1 VRAST
6 SGARIQTGDAP
17 QTAQPVVLEVAD
29 LTAGYGKHT
38 VLRDVA
44 LAVRE
49 TELVALLGHN
59 GAGKTTLLRSVI
71 GQVKPAAGRVTLDG
85 KDSTGAPP
93 SATAVAGMSL
103 VPQGQGVFPSL
114 TIEENLTLAAA
125 TGGKRGASAVD
136 LAETKGFVFD
146 LFGMLAQRPKD
157 RAGSLSGGQ
166 RQMLAIAMAL
176 MTKPRLMLLDEPS
189 TGLAPVLVD
198 EVMAAIRT
206 VNREL
211 GTSVLVVEQDIKR
224 VLGVADRA
232 YVLKL
237 GSLVFAGTPAELEA
251 RDWSELF

>member
-1 VRAST
+1 VLDVR
-6 SGARIQTGDAP
+6 
-17 QTAQPVVLEVAD
+17 D

-38 VLRDVA
+38 VLRDVS

-49 TELVALLGHN
+49 AELVALLGHN

-71 GQVKPAAGRVTLDG
+71 GRVKPAAGRIALDG
-85 KDSTGAPP
+85 NDSTGATP

-125 TGGKRGASAVD
+125 TGSRRGASAST
-136 LAETKGFVFD
+136 LADTKAFVFD
-146 LFGMLAQRPKD
+146 LFGILRERPGD

-166 RQMLAIAMAL
+166 RQMLAISMAL
-176 MTKPRLMLLDEPS
+176 MTQPRLMLLDEPS
-189 TGLAPVLVD
+189 TGLAPVLVQ
-198 EVMAAIRT
+198 EVLAAVRT

-237 GSLVFAGTPAELEA
+237 GGLVFAGTPAELEA

>member
-1 VRAST
+1 
-6 SGARIQTGDAP
+6 
-17 QTAQPVVLEVAD
+17 VVLEVAD

-198 EVMAAIRT
+198 EVLAAVRT
-206 VNREL
+206 VNRQL

-224 VLGVADRA
+224 VLGVADHA

-237 GSLVFAGTPAELEA
+237 GSLVFAGTPAELGA

>member
-1 VRAST
+1 MRT
-6 SGARIQTGDAP
+6 DDAP
-17 QTAQPVVLEVAD
+17 DGPGRPAVLAVAD
-29 LTAGYGKHT
+29 LTAGYAKHT
-38 VLRDVA
+38 VLRGVGLTVGEA
-44 LAVRE
+44 
-49 TELVALLGHN
+49 ELVALLGHN
-59 GAGKTTLLRSVI
+59 GAGKTTLLRSVT
-71 GQVKPAAGRVTLDG
+71 GQVKPAGGRVALDG
-85 KDSTGAPP
+85 GDFTGRPP

-125 TGGKRGASAVD
+125 TGGKRGASAST
-136 LAETKGFVFD
+136 LAETKAFVFD
-146 LFGMLAQRPKD
+146 LFGILKHRPKD

-166 RQMLAIAMAL
+166 RQMLAISMAL
-176 MTKPRLMLLDEPS
+176 MTQPRLMLLDEPS

-198 EVMAAIRT
+198 EVLAAVRT

-237 GSLVFAGTPAELEA
+237 GALVFAGTPAQLET
-251 RDWSELF
+251 RDWAELF

>member
-1 VRAST
+1 V
-6 SGARIQTGDAP
+6 QTPDAP
-17 QTAQPVVLEVAD
+17 DATGSPQVLDVAD
-29 LTAGYGKHT
+29 VVAGYGKNT
-38 VLRDVA
+38 VLRGVG
-44 LAVRE
+44 LTVGE
-49 TELVALLGHN
+49 SELVALLGHN
-59 GAGKTTLLRSVI
+59 GAGKTTLLRSIV
-71 GQVKPAAGRVTLDG
+71 GQVKPAEGRVLLDG
-85 KDSTGAPP
+85 TDFTGRPP

-125 TGGKRGASAVD
+125 TGAKRGASAGT
-136 LAETKGFVFD
+136 LADSKAFAFD
-146 LFGMLAQRPKD
+146 LFGILKQRPKD

-166 RQMLAIAMAL
+166 RQMLAISMAL
-176 MTKPRLMLLDEPS
+176 MTQPRLMLLDEPS

-198 EVMAAIRT
+198 EVLAAVRK
-206 VNREL
+206 VNTEL

-237 GSLVFAGTPAELEA
+237 GGLVFAGTPAQLET